1 MKKLTVLVLV
11 SALAVSFLVSPAA
24 VAAKERRGAEI
35 VVTRL
40 DGTRVGGE
48 LVAVRSDSLLLLS
61 QEAGRDVT
69 VGLAEVKSVVIVRKS
84 RALLFAAIGAVAGAL
99 PGAAIGIYPGGG
111 EDEPGPA
118 TVRGAVAGGAAGALA
133 GLLANAV
140 FTRDPHFDVAGK
152 PEADVAGFW
161 ERLSAHSREG
171 ARPKIAPAAA
181 PVPAAVPARPGR
193 FRLSVSAAIPLSIA
207 ETRFDEFSSFS
218 FPDQA
223 APESGPYDCA
233 LIGSSNSGPVFF
245 GLGPVGL
252 AYEWTPHLSIDAE
265 LSTYGQSSGRWNGAL
280 GFTSSLDGVGYSTYF
295 VHGYD
300 VRFSSAL
307 LGLSYHPLVRDSLQ
321 PHDIE
326 IGAAAGP
333 VWIKG
338 APFGAEAAGP
348 FTLPSVGKI
357 GFAGRVQA
365 AYDFRFTPALSL
377 GLFAGYRL
385 METRLAGLTAS
396 GVAPFL
402 ESGDPTPTVAF
413 SRLTE
418 VSLPT
423 LTAKATGPFAGLRLA
438 FRI

>member
-1 MKKLTVLVLV
+1 MRTRLAPIIGL
-11 SALAVSFLVSPAA
+11 ALFAALLAFPAGMSG
-24 VAAKERRGAEI
+24 KERRGAEI

-40 DGTRVGGE
+40 DGSRVGGE
-48 LVAVRSDSLLLLS
+48 LIAVRPDSLLLLS
-61 QEAGRDVT
+61 QEAGREFS
-69 VGLAEVKSVVIVRKS
+69 VGLAEIRSVVIIRKS
-84 RALLFAAIGAVAGAL
+84 KGGLLAGIGGAAGAAA
-99 PGAAIGIYPGGG
+99 GATFGAYVFNGGSD
-111 EDEPGPA
+111 DEPSSLRNGLIF
-118 TVRGAVAGGAAGALA
+118 GAAGALA
-133 GLLANAV
+133 GLLANSV
-140 FTRDPHFDVAGK
+140 LTRDPHFNVAGK
-152 PEADVAGFW
+152 PEEDVARFW

-181 PVPAAVPARPGR
+181 PARAPVPARPGR
-193 FRLSVSAAIPLSIA
+193 FRLSVSASIPLSIA
-207 ETRFDEFSSFS
+207 ETWFDEFSTFS

-233 LIGSSNSGPVFF
+233 LIGNSSSGPVRF
-245 GLGPVGL
+245 GLGPVAL
-252 AYEWTPHLSIDAE
+252 AYEWTPHVSVDAE
-265 LSTYGQSSGRWNGAL
+265 LSTSGQSSGRWNGAL
-280 GFTSSLDGVGYSTYF
+280 GFTSSIDGVWYTTYF

-300 VRFSSAL
+300 VRFSSFL
-307 LGLSYHPLVRDSLQ
+307 LGLSYHPFVRDSLQ

-338 APFGAEAAGP
+338 APVGAESAGP

-385 METRLAGLTAS
+385 METRLAGITAS
-396 GVAPFL
+396 GVAAYL

-418 VSLPT
+418 VSLPP
-423 LTAKATGPFAGLRLA
+423 LTVRATGPFAGLRIA